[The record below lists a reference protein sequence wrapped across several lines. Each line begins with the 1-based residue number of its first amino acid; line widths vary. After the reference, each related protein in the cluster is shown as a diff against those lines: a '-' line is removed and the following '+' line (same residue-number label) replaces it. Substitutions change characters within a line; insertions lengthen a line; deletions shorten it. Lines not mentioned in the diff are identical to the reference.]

1 MFNYPTNV
9 SRPYMPNPEQ
19 IFTNLASQLEAVGIT
34 VTPTGNEWNP
44 AYLDRIQGG
53 ADHGIHLLGWTGD
66 YNDTDNF
73 VGVFFGQATQRVG
86 LRQPGAVRR
95 ADRGPRHSRLEEQ
108 TTLYKAINEMIAEFI
123 PAIPLAHPAPSLAF
137 DARVTSYPAS
147 PVNDEVFNQI
157 ELSE

>member
-1 MFNYPTNV
+1 V

-34 VTPTGNEWNP
+34 VAPTGNEWNP

-53 ADHGIHLLGWTGD
+53 ADHGLHLLGWTGD

-73 VGVFFGQATQRVG
+73 VGVFFGQASNEWGFDNPELFSALTEARG
-86 LRQPGAVRR
+86 I
-95 ADRGPRHSRLEEQ
+95 ADIEEQ
-108 TTLYKAINEMIAEFI
+108 TVKYKEINEMIAEFN
-123 PAIPLAHPAPSLAF
+123 PGIPLAHPAPSLAF
-137 DARVTSYPAS
+137 DPRVTSYPAS